1 VQKTG
6 KLPTAGLGFS
16 VAPCEFLCRLR
27 DRRFVIHGPLLLAAL
42 AITLAVPTSAR
53 AGDWSSRGELALEG
67 RQFDDDDLELTPDR
81 GLALFGRLEL
91 EHSHGRLQEKTRFYG
106 RLDRYDQRR
115 SVLAFEEAWAQLGLE
130 RLRLRAGVDL
140 INWTATEAFH
150 PADVINARNL
160 DSDLE
165 NFEKVGEP
173 MVALQLRLFSGTTVQ
188 LLFMP
193 HRTAPIFASPASRL
207 SFAPGIDL
215 KGSRRMIDRDG
226 DLTDARWG
234 PQAAFALRQVLGNAD
249 LTLHAL
255 EHLDRSQPLVRV
267 DPLTFSP
274 LLVFQTVR
282 QLGGTYQH
290 ALGPV
295 VLKLEG
301 AYRRFVAPR
310 EPPPGIALGPLATA
324 AAGQPDHGQLAAG
337 LEYGVSHE
345 GGSESTFLLEGQA
358 VLGVDDPALRAT
370 LSIFQRDVLIG
381 YRFALNDEAGKEL
394 MVGAI
399 FDTERS
405 GESLVMLNYQQRL
418 GETWTVRGGL
428 RLFHAKASAPGP
440 MAVLRTSDHIRLALT
455 RHF

>member
-1 VQKTG
+1 VPSRLLHLALALALAPALA
-6 KLPTAGLGFS
+6 LPT
-16 VAPCEFLCRLR
+16 
-27 DRRFVIHGPLLLAAL
+27 GPAL
-42 AITLAVPTSAR
+42 
-53 AGDWSSRGELALEG
+53 AGDWASQGELGLEG
-67 RQFDDDDLELTPDR
+67 RQFDDDDRELTPDR
-81 GLALFGRLEL
+81 GLSLFGRLEL

-115 SVLAFEEAWAQLGLE
+115 SVLVFEEAWAQLGLE

-140 INWTATEAFH
+140 VNWTATEAFH

-173 MVALQLRLFSGTTVQ
+173 MVALQLRLFSSTTVQ
-188 LLFMP
+188 VLAMP
-193 HRTAPIFASPASRL
+193 HRTAPVFASPASRL

-215 KGSRRMIDRDG
+215 QGSRRMIDRDG
-226 DLTDARWG
+226 ALTDSRWG
-234 PQAAFALRQVLGNAD
+234 PQAAIALRQVLGNAD

-267 DPLTFSP
+267 DPLTFTP
-274 LLVFQTVR
+274 LLIFQTVR
-282 QLGGTYQH
+282 QLGGTYQQ
-290 ALGPV
+290 ALGPL

-310 EPPPGIALGPLATA
+310 DPLPGVALGSPESAA
-324 AAGQPDHGQLAAG
+324 ESAAGQPDHGQLAVG
-337 LEYGVSHE
+337 LEYGVSHQ

-358 VLGVDDPALRAT
+358 VLGVDDAT
-370 LSIFQRDVLIG
+370 LRSTLSVFQRDVLVG
-381 YRFALNDEAGKEL
+381 YRFAFNDEAGKEL

-405 GESLVMLNYQQRL
+405 GESLVMLSYQQRL

-440 MAVLRTSDHIRLALT
+440 MAVLRTSDHVRLALT

>member
-1 VQKTG
+1 VS
-6 KLPTAGLGFS
+6 LVPH
-16 VAPCEFLCRLR
+16 RL
-27 DRRFVIHGPLLLAAL
+27 LLSALAAL
-42 AITLAVPTSAR
+42 ALPAAPAL

-67 RQFDDDDLELTPDR
+67 RQFDDDDLDLTPDR

-91 EHSHGRLQEKTRFYG
+91 AHSHGHLEEKTRFYG

-115 SVLAFEEAWAQLGLE
+115 SVLVFEEAWAQLGLE

-140 INWTATEAFH
+140 VNWTATEAFH

-165 NFEKVGEP
+165 NFEKVGEA
-173 MVALQLRLFSGTTVQ
+173 MVALQVRLFSGTTVQ
-188 LLFMP
+188 VLLMP
-193 HRTAPIFASPASRL
+193 HRTAPVFASPASRL

-215 KGSRRMIDRDG
+215 QGSRRMVDRDG
-226 DLTDARWG
+226 ALSDSRWG
-234 PQAAFALRQVLGNAD
+234 PQAAIALRQVLGNAD

-267 DPLTFSP
+267 DPLTFKP
-274 LLVFQTVR
+274 LLIFQTVR

-310 EPPPGIALGPLATA
+310 DPLPGIAPGQLG

-337 LEYGVSHE
+337 LEYGVPHQ

-358 VLGVDDPALRAT
+358 VLGVDDPAQRAA
-370 LSIFQRDVLIG
+370 LSVFQRDVLIG

-394 MVGAI
+394 MLGAI

-405 GESLVMLNYQQRL
+405 GESLVMLSYQQRL

-428 RLFHAKASAPGP
+428 RLFNAKATAPGP
-440 MAVLRTSDHIRLALT
+440 MAVLRTSDHVRVALT